1 MVKGHTSSVASLGQ
15 HAIKVVFTAGR
26 EEPRTP
32 RHAEKMDQMDKEGR
46 KNHNKCQFSIS
57 HYYLPPEL
65 SVNLESVVHNT
76 IQTFDEAVEVLHL
89 LCHVLVVLQSLV
101 ILPGC
106 GRDRQVEKR
115 VRERKVYVFKIN

>member
-1 MVKGHTSSVASLGQ
+1 MVKGHTSSVASLSQ

-26 EEPRTP
+26 EEPKTP
-32 RHAEKMDQMDKEGR
+32 RHAEKMDQIDKEGR
-46 KNHNKCQFSIS
+46 KNKKWRNARRDGCQFLIS

-106 GRDRQVEKR
+106 GKDRQMEKR
-115 VRERKVYVFKIN
+115 